1 MAILFA
7 LMQTSETAQ
16 ALADKFEVSRRTI
29 LRDMQSLSEM
39 GIPLYSATG
48 PSGGFALMNSYQLQP
63 LQLDSQE
70 ALTLLFALGAMTK
83 LADTPFNQA
92 RWTVIHKIKAVVPN
106 EMLKKI
112 EPLLEHVELEVP
124 DRRYKTPHLSALLD
138 HTANSQWLQI
148 FYRSEKHHRWLD
160 IRPKRIYTAHGFWYC
175 EAYSVHH
182 QEHRT
187 FRIDR
192 FDQVKVIDPPQAA
205 QGNHPM
211 KKIAENPQ
219 PTRIVVKLCYRG
231 ALVAEQDP
239 HIGQNVKQTAEDEWE
254 LDFMCPAS
262 EWVWAVR
269 FFYTLGLD
277 AEVIEPDS
285 LKSELFRLASQI
297 CARYN
302 TTT

>member
-16 ALADKFEVSRRTI
+16 SLADKFEVSRRTI

-48 PSGGFALMNSYQLQP
+48 PSGGFSLMNNYQLPP

-92 RWTVIHKIKAVVPN
+92 RWTVIHKIKAVLPTDT
-106 EMLKKI
+106 LRRI
-112 EPLLEHVELEVP
+112 EPLLEHLELEVP
-124 DRRYKTPHLSALLD
+124 ERHYKTPHLSALLD
-138 HTANSQWLQI
+138 YTANSKWLQI
-148 FYRSEKHHRWLD
+148 LYRSEKHHRWLE
-160 IRPKRIYTAHGFWYC
+160 IMPKRIYTAHGFWYC

-205 QGNHPM
+205 HGNNNM

-219 PTRIVVKLCYRG
+219 PTRIIVKLSYRG
-231 ALVAEQDP
+231 ALMAEQDP
-239 HIGQNVKQTAEDEWE
+239 HIGQCVKQTAEDKWE
-254 LDFMCPAS
+254 LDFMCPAT
-262 EWVWAVR
+262 EWLWAVR
-269 FFYTLGLD
+269 FFYILGLD

-285 LKSELFRLASQI
+285 LKREIFRLASQI

-302 TTT
+302 TT